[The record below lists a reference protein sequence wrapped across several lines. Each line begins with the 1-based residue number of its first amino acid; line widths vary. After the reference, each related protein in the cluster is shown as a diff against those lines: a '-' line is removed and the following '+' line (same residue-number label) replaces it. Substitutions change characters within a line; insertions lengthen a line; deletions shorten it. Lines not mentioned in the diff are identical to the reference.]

1 MPLPE
6 AHCSIDS
13 KSDFFRVRLCC
24 TILETCGIYFKRG
37 LNAKKL
43 DKFLIFLQV
52 IYYSKIAAVYF
63 YKSGSSYRYRIFGF
77 GYV

>member
-6 AHCSIDS
+6 VHCPIDS

-24 TILETCGIYFKRG
+24 TLLETCGGFFKNGINGKR
-37 LNAKKL
+37 L

-52 IYYSKIAAVYF
+52 ILFI
-63 YKSGSSYRYRIFGF
+63 
-77 GYV
+77 